1 VHTWPNEGVVFMI
14 LFTTT
19 DGHLVP
25 SILPT
30 LNTLFSIPTRLDS
43 SSLDNPSRMLWS
55 YKLRGFRAEFSTE
68 YNIHG
73 NPYEKEIALDYLMHI
88 GFMKTSL
95 VSEQTDFQHVDI
107 YEITKSLEAYEKSLA
122 DDDGSYESLHREL
135 YRPDKVL
142 FLDGV
147 QQSSWKGDAAYHEAL
162 VHPAMIAHPNPKR
175 VAIIGGGEG
184 ATLREILKHK
194 TVTEVKMVDIDG
206 RLIELCREY
215 LPEWND
221 CSDLIGSDADSCFD
235 DSRAS
240 VECMDAFGW
249 FIDNFGGEEMREEKY
264 DVIIMD
270 ALDPD
275 DFIAI
280 VGNLYKDNHFV
291 DSLYNG
297 LSENGVVS
305 VVR

>member
-1 VHTWPNEGVVFMI
+1 
-14 LFTTT
+14 
-19 DGHLVP
+19 
-25 SILPT
+25 
-30 LNTLFSIPTRLDS
+30 
-43 SSLDNPSRMLWS
+43 MLWS

-88 GFMKTSL
+88 DYTKTSL

-122 DDDGSYESLHREL
+122 DDGSYESLHREL
-135 YRPDKVL
+135 YRPDTVL

-147 QQSSWKGDAAYHEAL
+147 QQSSWKGEAAYHEAL

-240 VECMDAFGW
+240 VECMDAFRW
-249 FIDNFGGEEMREEKY
+249 FIDSFGGEEMKEDKY

-297 LSENGVVS
+297 LSDNGVVS